1 MELRFAA
8 LLVFLAVLSAPTK
21 AADTHFRGITC
32 KSDVV
37 KVMQG
42 RSFPDEPAS
51 ATEAK
56 HRDIN
61 LESLGDFSIET
72 NNDPLKLSSWLV
84 CGREYILLEKKG
96 VVKDVL
102 ASPFPSAEPQSEIS
116 ACLIDGK
123 QSSDPLVWFS
133 LDQSKEKTK
142 SVSQAWMVD
151 ERKIKFV
158 KLLSKT
164 IQCESTR

>member
-8 LLVFLAVLSAPTK
+8 LLVFLAVLSAPTM

-32 KSDVV
+32 KSDVA
-37 KVMQG
+37 KAMQG
-42 RSFPDEPAS
+42 RSFPNEPAS
-51 ATEAK
+51 AIEAK

-72 NNDPLKLSSWLV
+72 TSDPLKLSSWLV

-96 VVKDVL
+96 VVRDVL
-102 ASPFPSAEPQSEIS
+102 MSPYLSAEPQSEIS
-116 ACLIDGK
+116 PCMVDGK
-123 QSSDPLVWFS
+123 QESDPLVWFS
-133 LDQSKEKTK
+133 TDQGKEKTK
-142 SVSQAWMVD
+142 LVTQAWIVD
-151 ERKIKFV
+151 EKKIKFF
-158 KLLSKT
+158 KLSGKN